1 MQLHL
6 ITIPNI
12 AKNCLSLLYRAGEI
26 LFSLAWAEMEY
37 IGSDKTE
44 LANECMKKLGRPHN
58 SRTKQLCLFRINS
71 DVEIFLRWKTLKG
84 PKHEI
89 FIAGIFTQ
97 INSVWIGDL
106 RTRPKKSKKC
116 MCGTLHDPL
125 FPEDFVL
132 ALSATSHLKKIYEL
146 GQKKIFF

>member
-1 MQLHL
+1 
-6 ITIPNI
+6 
-12 AKNCLSLLYRAGEI
+12 
-26 LFSLAWAEMEY
+26 MEY

-89 FIAGIFTQ
+89 FVAGIFTQ

-106 RTRPKKSKKC
+106 RTRPKNKKSVC
-116 MCGTLHDPL
+116 VGPYMTLYFPRIL
-125 FPEDFVL
+125 F
-132 ALSATSHLKKIYEL
+132 
-146 GQKKIFF
+146 